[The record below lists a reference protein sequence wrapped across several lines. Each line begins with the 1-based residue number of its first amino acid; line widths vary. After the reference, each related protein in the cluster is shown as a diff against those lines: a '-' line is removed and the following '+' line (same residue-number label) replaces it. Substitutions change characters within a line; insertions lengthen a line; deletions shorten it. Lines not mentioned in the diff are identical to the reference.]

1 LIFGRGVKTLGE
13 NPDPAGPL
21 WSFRRR
27 AISNRTRER
36 TEERNEDGVLN
47 GVSGHA
53 LRSVIDSARRSGIS
67 IELLSADL
75 GLDLASFGTP
85 SKRVP
90 WEIFARILDRLAKE
104 LGGPDE
110 LRRFSEAG
118 LAAGSIGILGSIGRV
133 LASPRD
139 VYSVG
144 ARWMGPSLFP
154 MIRADMWDGADGILV
169 QRLTLA
175 PGHRDCPALFH
186 IFHGALIAL
195 PRAWGHGPSEVSL
208 ELSAGSATYLIR
220 TSSSRRG
227 LLSRTIRGI
236 RARFAFPAMVRELED
251 QQAAIDASYRE
262 LREAHARISIQAT
275 DLARVDSIGREL
287 SKDVDLDR
295 VLDGLVRILDEDLQV
310 EGVELWL
317 IDEIVDDAG
326 QPDGPAPMRRVRQH
340 GVTAGFQLRRHG
352 LYSAGRL
359 LGELVVYRPRGP
371 EPGDATQILDL
382 LIPWI
387 ALALDNA
394 LTYDRLQRHAEALE
408 ERVQERTA
416 RLLAVNHD
424 LVREIDERKRAT
436 DALLQ
441 SEAQLRA
448 SERLASIGTLASGIA
463 HEINN
468 PVGAILAA
476 AQLAQIVRKDPT
488 AAAQIDSA
496 LVDIVAEAKRCGD
509 IVRGVLQFARA
520 EPTDKWECA
529 LRDLVVRSIRLTSAF
544 AERHGTRIVAQLP
557 DESPWVRA
565 NPTQIEQAIVNLIRN
580 AIESGAREVAVGLRF
595 QPGEGLAG
603 VEVQDDGI
611 GISDSDRHRILE
623 PFFTTRRATG
633 GTGLGLSVVHGIA
646 HEHGGS
652 LAVQPRSKPGTS
664 IVLSIPTVPAPR
676 PVGPARDDA
685 SDPSTSF
692 GD

>member
-1 LIFGRGVKTLGE
+1 MK
-13 NPDPAGPL
+13 
-21 WSFRRR
+21 
-27 AISNRTRER
+27 ER
-36 TEERNEDGVLN
+36 DEDGALN

-53 LRSVIDSARRSGIS
+53 LRSVVENARRIGIS
-67 IELLSADL
+67 IDMLSADL
-75 GLDLASFGTP
+75 GLDVVSLGNT
-85 SKRVP
+85 SKRIP
-90 WEIFARILDRLAKE
+90 WETFARILDRLAKE
-104 LGGPDE
+104 IGGPEE

-118 LAAGSIGILGSIGRV
+118 LAAGSIGIFRSIGRV

-186 IFHGALIAL
+186 ILHGALVAL
-195 PRAWGHGPSEVSL
+195 PRAWGQGPSEVSL
-208 ELSAGSATYLIR
+208 ELSPGSATYTIR

-227 LLSRTIRGI
+227 LLSRTLRGI
-236 RARFAFPAMVRELED
+236 RARFAFPEMLRELED
-251 QQAAIDASYRE
+251 QQAAIDTSYRE
-262 LREAHARISIQAT
+262 LREAHARISAQAA

-295 VLDGLVRILDEDLQV
+295 VLDGLVLILGEELRFD
-310 EGVELWL
+310 GVELWL
-317 IDEIVDDAG
+317 IEKSADDAE
-326 QPDGPAPMRRVRQH
+326 QATRPPAPMSRVRQH
-340 GVTAGFQLRRHG
+340 GVVSGLRPRRHA
-352 LYSAGRL
+352 LFSAGRL
-359 LGELVVYRPRGP
+359 LGELVVYRPRGHDP
-371 EPGDATQILDL
+371 VDTSQILDL

-394 LTYDRLQRHAEALE
+394 LTYDRLERHAAALE
-408 ERVQERTA
+408 QRVQERTA
-416 RLLAVNHD
+416 RLLAVNHH

-476 AQLAQIVRKDPT
+476 AQLAQLLRKDP
-488 AAAQIDSA
+488 AAATQIDSA

-520 EPTDKWECA
+520 EPTDKWDCA

-544 AERHGTRIVAQLP
+544 ADRHRTRIVAELP
-557 DESPWVRA
+557 EESPWVRA
-565 NPTQIEQAIVNLIRN
+565 NPTQLEQAIVNLIRN
-580 AIESGAREVAVGLRF
+580 AIESGAREVRVLLRS
-595 QPGEGLAG
+595 QPEESIAT

-611 GISDSDRHRILE
+611 GISESDRHRILE

-646 HEHGGS
+646 EEHDGS
-652 LAVQPRSKPGTS
+652 LTIHTGSEPGTS
-664 IVLSIPTVPAPR
+664 IVLSIPTVPPL
-676 PVGPARDDA
+676 
-685 SDPSTSF
+685 T
-692 GD
+692 

>member
-1 LIFGRGVKTLGE
+1 M
-13 NPDPAGPL
+13 
-21 WSFRRR
+21 
-27 AISNRTRER
+27 
-36 TEERNEDGVLN
+36 N
-47 GVSGHA
+47 GVSGHV
-53 LRSVIDSARRSGIS
+53 LRSVVENARRKGIS
-67 IELLSADL
+67 IDMLSTDL
-75 GLDLASFGTP
+75 GLDVVSLGNT
-85 SKRVP
+85 SKRIP
-90 WEIFARILDRLAKE
+90 WETFARILDRIAKE
-104 LGGPDE
+104 IGGPEE

-118 LAAGSIGILGSIGRV
+118 LAAGSIGIFRSIGRV
-133 LASPRD
+133 LATPRD

-186 IFHGALIAL
+186 ILHGALVAL
-195 PRAWGHGPSEVSL
+195 PRAWGQGPSEVAL
-208 ELSAGSATYLIR
+208 ELSPGSATYTIR

-227 LLSRTIRGI
+227 LLSRTLRGI
-236 RARFAFPAMVRELED
+236 RARFAFPAMLRELED
-251 QQAAIDASYRE
+251 QQAAIDTSYRE
-262 LREAHARISIQAT
+262 LREAHARISVQAT

-295 VLDGLVRILDEDLQV
+295 VLDGLVRILGEELRFD
-310 EGVELWL
+310 GVELWL
-317 IDEIVDDAG
+317 IEESADDAD
-326 QPDGPAPMRRVRQH
+326 QPTRTSAPMRRVRQH
-340 GVTAGFQLRRHG
+340 GVVSGLRTRRHA
-352 LYSAGRL
+352 LFSAGRL
-359 LGELVVYRPRGP
+359 LGELVVHRPRGHDP
-371 EPGDATQILDL
+371 VDTSQILDL

-394 LTYDRLQRHAEALE
+394 LTYDRLERHAEALE
-408 ERVQERTA
+408 QRVQERTA
-416 RLLAVNHD
+416 RLLAVNHH

-476 AQLAQIVRKDPT
+476 AQLAQLLRKDS
-488 AAAQIDSA
+488 AAATQIDSA

-520 EPTDKWECA
+520 EPTDKWDCA
-529 LRDLVVRSIRLTSAF
+529 LRDLVVRSIRLTTAF
-544 AERHGTRIVAQLP
+544 ADRHRTRIVADLP
-557 DESPWVRA
+557 EESPWVRA
-565 NPTQIEQAIVNLIRN
+565 NPTQLEQAIVNLIRN
-580 AIESGAREVAVGLRF
+580 AVESGAREVRVGLRS
-595 QPGEGLAG
+595 QPEESVATI
-603 VEVQDDGI
+603 EVQDDGI
-611 GISDSDRHRILE
+611 GISESDRHRILE

-646 HEHGGS
+646 EEHAGS
-652 LAVQPRSKPGTS
+652 LAIQVRSEPGTS

-676 PVGPARDDA
+676 PASVPIESNGPSSALEAA
-685 SDPSTSF
+685 SERPIQVCD
-692 GD
+692 